1 MMMMMM
7 MAALVNLG
15 NDDDDDDWHPS
26 EVHTTN
32 PMHHPLRRSKLGN
45 RINHKHK
52 SSDGDDDD
60 DNKSLEHMHH
70 DERQQC

>member
-1 MMMMMM
+1 MIILTMMMTMIGIGS
-7 MAALVNLG
+7 A
-15 NDDDDDDWHPS
+15 
-26 EVHTTN
+26 VHTTN

-45 RINHKHK
+45 RINHKHQ